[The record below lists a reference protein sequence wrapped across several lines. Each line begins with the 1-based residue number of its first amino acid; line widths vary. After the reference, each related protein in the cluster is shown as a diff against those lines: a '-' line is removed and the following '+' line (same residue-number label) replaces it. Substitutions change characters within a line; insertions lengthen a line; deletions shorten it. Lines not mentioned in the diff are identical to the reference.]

1 MKKELIIYEKF
12 RTEVLNQM
20 KTNDVITRGQI
31 MYKLNIT
38 DNEVDKLM
46 FYIKHNLCRD
56 RFNTSVMIAN
66 EGFRVEFL
74 KTKKFTKMYIIK
86 N

>member
-1 MKKELIIYEKF
+1 M
-12 RTEVLNQM
+12 EVLNEM
-20 KTNDVITRGQI
+20 MPNDVITRGQI

-56 RFNTSVMIAN
+56 KFNTNVMIAN